1 MGETNVTVAFQGE
14 RGAFSEAAA
23 VKLLGGSIAVRP
35 CRSFEDVFDTVTS
48 HAVIAAVV
56 PVENSLAG
64 SVHRT
69 FDLLG
74 RAHLEIA
81 AETLL
86 RIRHNLIARPGT
98 RLEDVRRVL
107 SHPVA
112 LAQCREFFAAS
123 PELEAVEAYDT
134 AGSVRMVL
142 ERNRDGEAAIASREA
157 AELWGGEILAE
168 GIEDHEENWTRF
180 LLLARPDDAARL
192 KAQVP
197 PGPMKT
203 TVVFR
208 TKDAPGALF
217 HALGAFALREVN
229 LTKLESR
236 PVPGRPWE
244 HAFYA
249 DLEGSAAETPVAN
262 ALRHLGEM
270 CEEVVVLGSY
280 AMSPAPEPEP
290 EPGF

>member
-1 MGETNVTVAFQGE
+1 MNETRITVAIQGE

-23 VKLLGGSIAVRP
+23 RKLLGDGIDVLPRRA
-35 CRSFEDVFDTVTS
+35 FDDVFD
-48 HAVIAAVV
+48 AVV
-56 PVENSLAG
+56 AGAARAAMIPVENSLAG

-81 AETLL
+81 AEVLV
-86 RIRHNLIARPGT
+86 RIRHNLVVPPGT
-98 RLEDVRRVL
+98 RREDVRRVF

-134 AGSVRMVL
+134 AGSVKMIV
-142 ERNRDGEAAIASREA
+142 ERRRGGEAAIASREA
-157 AELWGGEILAE
+157 AQIWGGEILEE
-168 GIEDHEENWTRF
+168 GIEDHDENWTRF
-180 LLLARPDDAARL
+180 LLLARPEDAEAMKRL
-192 KAQVP
+192 VP
-197 PGPMKT
+197 PAPRKT

-208 TKDAPGALF
+208 TKNVPGALF
-217 HALGAFALREVN
+217 HALGAFALRSVD

-236 PVPGRPWE
+236 PVAGRPWE

-249 DLEGSAAETPVAN
+249 DLAGGAEEESVAN
-262 ALRHLGEM
+262 ALRHLREM

-280 AMSPAPEPEP
+280 VSVS
-290 EPGF
+290 

>member
-1 MGETNVTVAFQGE
+1 MDPSSVKIAFQGE

-23 VKLLGGSIAVRP
+23 RKLLGDAIEVRP
-35 CRSFEDVFDTVTS
+35 LRAFDDVFDAVVAGEARA
-48 HAVIAAVV
+48 AVI

-81 AETLL
+81 AEVLL
-86 RIRHNLIARPGT
+86 RIRHNLIAPPGT
-98 RLEDVRRVL
+98 RREDVRRVL

-112 LAQCREFFAAS
+112 LAQCRAFFAAS

-134 AGSVRMVL
+134 AGSVRLIL
-142 ERNRDGEAAIASREA
+142 ERHRYGEAAIASREA
-157 AELWGGEILAE
+157 AEIWGGEILEE
-168 GIEDHEENWTRF
+168 GIEDHDENWTRF
-180 LLLARPDDAARL
+180 LLLARPDDAGAI
-192 KAQVP
+192 KAMVP
-197 PGPMKT
+197 AAQKKT

-208 TKDAPGALF
+208 TKNVPGALF
-217 HALGAFALREVN
+217 HALGAFALREIDLV
-229 LTKLESR
+229 KLESR
-236 PVPGRPWE
+236 PVAGRPWE

-249 DLEGSAAETPVAN
+249 DVAGGAEEETVAN
-262 ALRHLGEM
+262 ALRNLREM

-280 AMSPAPEPEP
+280 VSVS
-290 EPGF
+290 